1 MKRQRWLPRRFNPIF
16 AAFLLIAFLSGIAGA
31 LLAPTLS
38 LFLTT
43 EVKVRPLWVGLFY
56 TVNAIV
62 GIAVSFLLAKRSDSR
77 GDRRKLILL
86 CCLMAVGNCLLF
98 AFNRDYLTLITAGVL
113 LSAIANTAMPQIF
126 ALAREYAD
134 SSAREVV
141 MFSSVMRAQLSLAWV
156 IGPPLSFTLA
166 LNYGFTVMF
175 MIAAATFAICALL
188 VWFTLPSVPRAAPVE
203 PENVLAATPS
213 APIAP
218 ASVWRNRDVRRLFI
232 ASMLMWTCNTL
243 YIIDMPLYIT
253 ADLGLPED
261 LAGLLMGTAAGLEI
275 PAMLLAGY
283 YVKRF
288 GKRNMMLFAVAAG
301 ILFYAGLVVFKFKLA
316 LMVLQLFNAIFIG
329 IIAGIGMLY
338 FQDLM
343 PGRPGAATTLFT
355 NSISTG
361 VILAGVLQGALVE
374 NLGHYAVYWLATLL
388 AVVAL
393 WMSTRVREV

>member
-1 MKRQRWLPRRFNPIF
+1 MKRQRWLPRRFNPVF

-62 GIAVSFLLAKRSDSR
+62 GIAVSFLLAKRSDTR

-188 VWFTLPSVPRAAPVE
+188 VWFTLPSVPRAEQSSTAL
-203 PENVLAATPS
+203 NATAS

-218 ASVWRNRDVRRLFI
+218 VSTWRNRDVRRLFI
-232 ASMLMWTCNTL
+232 ASMLMWTCNTM

-253 ADLGLPED
+253 ADLGLPEN

-283 YVKRF
+283 YVKKF
-288 GKRNMMLFAVAAG
+288 GKRNMMLFAVVAG

-388 AVVAL
+388 AVAAL
-393 WMSTRVREV
+393 WMSARVREV